1 MRGDQAKAAI
11 LALALAA
18 PFAAAQTPSAT
29 PAQDVDAFF
38 DRVAK
43 RTTASKQID
52 AAPRNGRTL
61 SLEHPGPGILRLI
74 THGDLDKGARPV
86 IGVEELKLV
95 SPPDRKGKFAL
106 TLIRTAGGKQ
116 TAAGACTAE
125 FWTAGETRISATI
138 VCPGEPP
145 KAGQDEPP
153 PLLHA
158 VLRLN
163 PGQLTIS
170 MQLPKSK
177 QSYIFLDPAIYGG

>member
-1 MRGDQAKAAI
+1 MRAVL
-11 LALALAA
+11 LALALIVPA
-18 PFAAAQTPSAT
+18 AAAQTPSTT

-43 RTTASKQID
+43 RATASKQID

-61 SLEHPGPGILRLI
+61 TVEHPGPGILRLI

-86 IGVEELKLV
+86 LGVEELKLV
-95 SPPDRKGKFAL
+95 APPDRKGKFTL
-106 TLIRTAGGKQ
+106 TLTRTAGGKQ
-116 TAAGACTAE
+116 TASGACTAE

-138 VCPGEPP
+138 ICPGELA

-158 VLRLN
+158 AIRLN

-177 QSYIFLDPAIYGG
+177 QSYIFLDPAIYEG

>member
-1 MRGDQAKAAI
+1 MRAAL
-11 LALALAA
+11 LALALVAPVASAQAPAA
-18 PFAAAQTPSAT
+18 P

-43 RTTASKQID
+43 RATASKQID

-61 SLEHPGPGILRLI
+61 TVEHPGPGMLRLI

-86 IGVEELKLV
+86 IGVEDLKLL
-95 SPPDRKGKFAL
+95 SPPDRKGKFTL
-106 TLIRTAGGKQ
+106 SLIRTAGGKQ
-116 TAAGACTAE
+116 TAAGACIAE
-125 FWTAGETRISATI
+125 FWNASDNRISATI
-138 VCPGEPP
+138 VCAGDPP
-145 KAGQDEPP
+145 KARQPGTAQDEPA

-158 VLRLN
+158 MIRLN

-177 QSYIFLDPAIYGG
+177 QSYIFLDPAIYEG